1 MHSRDRIAGVDRP
14 LEGIA
19 IDHPGRIAH
28 LRHVEPGGNAR
39 RGILTV
45 RRRGE
50 QDMPVVRGHRQ
61 HLRGD
66 VFAELLGQLR
76 RIGQQHLRD
85 ARNPGCRV
93 GGTASVVANDQD
105 MHLTAAHFGQ
115 FNRGGNG
122 AQRRALEG
130 AMIMLGYHKNVC
142 ECAHGQI
149 TFASL
154 LSFATSAATSGTI
167 TPALRLGGSVIFKVF
182 SRGATS
188 TPRSAAFT
196 ISNGFFLAFII
207 LGSVA

>member
-1 MHSRDRIAGVDRP
+1 
-14 LEGIA
+14 
-19 IDHPGRIAH
+19 
-28 LRHVEPGGNAR
+28 
-39 RGILTV
+39 
-45 RRRGE
+45 
-50 QDMPVVRGHRQ
+50 MPVVRGHRQ

-66 VFAELLGQLR
+66 VFAEVLAKLR
-76 RIGQQHLRD
+76 PIGKQHLRD
-85 ARNPGCRV
+85 AGNPGCRV

-154 LSFATSAATSGTI
+154 LSFETSAAPSGTI
-167 TPALRLGGSVIFKVF
+167 TPALRLGGSVIFKIF
-182 SRGATS
+182 SRGPTS
-188 TPRSAAFT
+188 TPTSAAFT
-196 ISNGFFLAFII
+196 ISNGFFLSFVT
-207 LGSVA
+207 LGC

>member
-1 MHSRDRIAGVDRP
+1 
-14 LEGIA
+14 
-19 IDHPGRIAH
+19 
-28 LRHVEPGGNAR
+28 
-39 RGILTV
+39 
-45 RRRGE
+45 
-50 QDMPVVRGHRQ
+50 MPVVRGHRQ

-85 ARNPGCRV
+85 PRNTGCRV

-130 AMIMLGYHKNVC
+130 TMIMLGYHKNVC

-167 TPALRLGGSVIFKVF
+167 TPALRLGGSVIFKALTVA
-182 SRGATS
+182 ATLPP
-188 TPRSAAFT
+188 TNHTLT
-196 ISNGFFLAFII
+196 IPEHSF
-207 LGSVA
+207 